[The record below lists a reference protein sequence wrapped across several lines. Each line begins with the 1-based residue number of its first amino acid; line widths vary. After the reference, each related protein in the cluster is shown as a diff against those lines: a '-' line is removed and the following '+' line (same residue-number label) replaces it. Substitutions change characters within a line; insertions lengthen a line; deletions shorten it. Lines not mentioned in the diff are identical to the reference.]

1 MSSKNCHVCQQSFA
15 WTLEKQIHYFII
27 SRKANRRRCRW
38 HRHTLG
44 PNAMHVMLFI
54 LYDDRNKHRVIIIAI
69 WKICSSLIT
78 ENNVPSSISW
88 ATNTAGAC
96 VCVCEWVWMALSYR
110 WLFAQNIIIIIN
122 LNNAWWQHNGTWCA
136 CVCVNFMFFDVII
149 YFSVGLCVLVTHGKF
164 VRHEHR
170 WSKCSSE
177 FIWSNDR
184 LAKRFSAATVAMRWY
199 EIRSGSIYASTYT
212 VVSCQYNRRRF
223 EHFSIENP

>member
-15 WTLEKQIHYFII
+15 WTLETQIHYFII

-96 VCVCEWVWMALSYR
+96 VCVSECEWLCHIAGYLPKILLLLLIWITPDDSITARDVR
-110 WLFAQNIIIIIN
+110 
-122 LNNAWWQHNGTWCA
+122 A
-136 CVCVNFMFFDVII
+136 CVWILC
-149 YFSVGLCVLVTHGKF
+149 FSM
-164 VRHEHR
+164 
-170 WSKCSSE
+170 W
-177 FIWSNDR
+177 
-184 LAKRFSAATVAMRWY
+184 
-199 EIRSGSIYASTYT
+199 
-212 VVSCQYNRRRF
+212 
-223 EHFSIENP
+223 